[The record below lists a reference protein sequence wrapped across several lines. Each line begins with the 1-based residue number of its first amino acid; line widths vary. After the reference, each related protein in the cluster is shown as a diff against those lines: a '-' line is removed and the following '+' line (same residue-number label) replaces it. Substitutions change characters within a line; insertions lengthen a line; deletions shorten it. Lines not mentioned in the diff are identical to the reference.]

1 MKTLN
6 LDEDTQAK
14 LREIADSYIQSFI
27 YPRIPDPQFKREL
40 VSQFVECFEEG
51 SSNSPVYLSSDV
63 RVKAMGWVL
72 DKRNLLNEYWVDTIN
87 YGLIKVWG
95 KNKTSVRKHLRTH
108 GHGKVLT
115 IVLVKEF
122 NRTEFL
128 EENLK

>member
-14 LREIADSYIQSFI
+14 LREIADNYIHGFI
-27 YPRIPDPQFKREL
+27 YPRIPDPQYKREL

-51 SSNSPVYLSSDV
+51 SSNSTAYTSSDV
-63 RVKAMGWVL
+63 RVKIMGWVL
-72 DKRNLLNEYWVDTIN
+72 DKRNLLNEYWVDTFHH
-87 YGLIKVWG
+87 GLIKVWG
-95 KNKTSVRKHLRTH
+95 KNKTSVRKHLRTN
-108 GHGKVLT
+108 GFGKVLT

-122 NRTEFL
+122 NPTEFL